1 MNFILL
7 CIYCTSWYWLW
18 YSYILAA
25 VEFNTLLLAVVKF
38 DIFQLAAAVPA
49 HASHILLSFP
59 VVMDW
64 GGAGVGGAGGAG
76 AGGAAVAG
84 EGMREGIQHL
94 HAPRQM
100 ISVSEA
106 RKVKGKEALT
116 EQTPPCT
123 VQAKVALSKDLL
135 AFTSIF
141 YFFISFLWPQ
151 EEVSL
156 SALRFYSILYTV
168 GWSDFWKKIWA
179 HVML

>member
-123 VQAKVALSKDLL
+123 VQAKVALSQDLL
-135 AFTSIF
+135 AFTSSLCFLLLF
-141 YFFISFLWPQ
+141 YGLRKRFP
-151 EEVSL
+151 SL
-156 SALRFYSILYTV
+156 P
-168 GWSDFWKKIWA
+168 WDFTA
-179 HVML
+179 YCTQ

>member
-1 MNFILL
+1 M
-7 CIYCTSWYWLW
+7 
-18 YSYILAA
+18 
-25 VEFNTLLLAVVKF
+25 VV
-38 DIFQLAAAVPA
+38 
-49 HASHILLSFP
+49 
-59 VVMDW
+59 VVVVVDVVVFVFVFVVVV
-64 GGAGVGGAGGAG
+64 ALDVVVTV
-76 AGGAAVAG
+76 GGAAVAV
-84 EGMREGIQHL
+84 EGIQHL

-123 VQAKVALSKDLL
+123 VQAKVALSQDLL

-156 SALRFYSILYTV
+156 SALRFYSILYCC
-168 GWSDFWKKIWA
+168 GNGNYKSC
-179 HVML
+179 